1 MLVLVVA
8 CCIVAPTGDIA
19 RAGTVKVKDA
29 GELTI
34 SSFTQARFEFQDVQ
48 DSIVNSSF
56 FIRRS
61 RMRLKAAVSD
71 HAQADL
77 EVDFAS
83 STIVKDAYVGLWPN
97 DRFEIRFGQFKKP
110 FSQEEL
116 LSSSGMPTIDLGL
129 TNGLTTGEL
138 GFSGR
143 DQGLMVAAKDKKE
156 MLQGWL
162 GVFSGAGEGKVSKGD
177 NAGEVQ
183 SLSQN
188 RGKDLAARL
197 AIKPA
202 PMFQIAVNV
211 SLKSA
216 GATYSDS
223 VASHSSKTFTAFG
236 GDVKVEPSPGLVLW
250 GEVLSGDEFSAFQ
263 DTLAS
268 FEAPTFL
275 GFHIA
280 VNYKHAL
287 ADTSFLTAIQPEA
300 RFEIF
305 DPNTDEDDDGSN
317 LITAGLSLFFGDN
330 VRWRNNVVIE
340 SLQESGADSQTKFV
354 SELQGKI

>member
-1 MLVLVVA
+1 V
-8 CCIVAPTGDIA
+8 
-19 RAGTVKVKDA
+19 
-29 GELTI
+29 
-34 SSFTQARFEFQDVQ
+34 
-48 DSIVNSSF
+48 
-56 FIRRS
+56 
-61 RMRLKAAVSD
+61 
-71 HAQADL
+71 
-77 EVDFAS
+77 
-83 STIVKDAYVGLWPN
+83 
-97 DRFEIRFGQFKKP
+97 
-110 FSQEEL
+110 
-116 LSSSGMPTIDLGL
+116 
-129 TNGLTTGEL
+129 
-138 GFSGR
+138 
-143 DQGLMVAAKDKKE
+143 
-156 MLQGWL
+156 QGWL

-223 VASHSSKTFTAFG
+223 LASHSSETFTAFG